1 MERKAGKRGMP
12 ENPETERVSSFDLG
26 QFVKNGLLLHIA
38 AQYECQ
44 GEITMLMAIVLTVVF
59 TWLVLFV
66 AGVCLGR
73 WMRPSSKVATHA
85 DGVVDST
92 GLRLG

>member
-1 MERKAGKRGMP
+1 MF
-12 ENPETERVSSFDLG
+12 ENPETERVPSFDFG
-26 QFVKNGLLLHIA
+26 QFVKSELLLHITV
-38 AQYECQ
+38 QREYQ
-44 GEITMLMAIVLTVVF
+44 GEITMLMAIVLTVAF

-73 WMRPSSKVATHA
+73 WMRSSSKVATHA

-92 GLRLG
+92 GLRMG